1 MKAVFI
7 SIFLTACASAL
18 EGFTLQPDPAKILS
32 ADITEA
38 SGLAVSPRSDDFLW
52 IINDSGGTP
61 EIHLCNT
68 DGTPRGSV
76 KIKGVK
82 NRDWEDLAAFVYEG
96 QSYLLIAD
104 TGDNTSKRE
113 SVSLFI
119 VREPALPA
127 DGKSV
132 TGEIP
137 LAWKIEFT
145 LEDGPRDCEA
155 VAVDPHERKII
166 LVNKRTNPPVVYELP
181 LRPTKKNPVAK
192 RIGTTQTIAP
202 ALSFLPYRN
211 QPTGLDISADGS
223 MAAVTTYYGVFLF
236 PKMKGQGWG
245 EAFAAQPA
253 WRGSHKLSQAE
264 SVAFSKDGKTIF
276 CVSEGRNSPIVRFQS
291 GGGK

>member
-7 SIFLTACASAL
+7 SIFLTACASAQ

-38 SGLAVSPRSDDFLW
+38 SGLAVSPSFDDFLW

-61 EIHLCNT
+61 EIHLCNR

-82 NRDWEDLAAFVYEG
+82 NRDWEDLAAFVYKG

-145 LEDGPRDCEA
+145 FEDGPRDCEA

-166 LVNKRTNPPVVYELP
+166 LVSKRTNPPVVYELL
-181 LRPTKKNPVAK
+181 LRTWEKRPVAK
-192 RIGTTQTIAP
+192 RIGTTKTIAP
-202 ALSFLPYRN
+202 VLNFLPHRN
-211 QPTGLDISADGS
+211 QPTGLDIAPDGS
-223 MAAVTTYYGVFLF
+223 AAAIVTYHGIFLF
-236 PKMKGQGWG
+236 PKGKGQGWAD
-245 EAFAAQPA
+245 AFAAQPA
-253 WRGSHKLSQAE
+253 WRRGHKLPQAE
-264 SVAFSKDGKTIF
+264 SVAFSKDWKTIF
-276 CVSEGRNSPIVRFQS
+276 CVSEGWNSPIVRFQAD
-291 GGGK
+291 GE